1 MTPAEEFAPEQLVG
15 KRVAFREDE
24 EHGGCWHRQV
34 GLRRGVVVRAAQ
46 LLGQKAELVAA
57 EGGLPKDWDDYEDI
71 PRVWVKADPCDAF
84 PRGCEAAVER
94 ACLSVLA
101 PNEE

>member
-24 EHGGCWHRQV
+24 EHAACWHRRV
-34 GLRRGVVVRAAQ
+34 GLRRGVVVRVAQ
-46 LLGQKAELVAA
+46 SLGQKAELVAA
-57 EGGLPKDWDDYEDI
+57 EGGLPEDWEDYEDV

-94 ACLSVLA
+94 ECLSVLA
-101 PNEE
+101 LGE